1 MLKDIIKY
9 KGLKQRYLADKIG
22 VSVVTMSN
30 WANGKSSPS
39 KENLKKLCDILDVS
53 QQDILG

>member
-39 KENLKKLCDILDVS
+39 KEHLDKLCNILDVS
-53 QQDILG
+53 KQDILG